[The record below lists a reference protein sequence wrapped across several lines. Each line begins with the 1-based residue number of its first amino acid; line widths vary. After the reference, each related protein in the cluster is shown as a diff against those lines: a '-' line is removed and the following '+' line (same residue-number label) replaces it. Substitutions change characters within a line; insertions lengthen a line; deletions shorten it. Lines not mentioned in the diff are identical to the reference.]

1 MSRDNRNWG
10 LELEGRIRLGV
21 NVMVRRL
28 RADISRNE
36 LAARAAITPHR
47 LGQIE
52 NGSAVAT
59 LDVWVRLAGTLGA
72 SLDELLVGV
81 RWVPV
86 PPEEKRGEG
95 AYTVKRKVS

>member
-10 LELEGRIRLGV
+10 LQVEGRLRLGA

-36 LAARAAITPHR
+36 LAARAAITPQR
-47 LGQIE
+47 LSQIE
-52 NGSAVAT
+52 NGGLVAT
-59 LDVWVRLAGTLGA
+59 LDVWVRLAGTLEA
-72 SLDELLVGV
+72 SLEELLAGV

-86 PPEEKRGEG
+86 PPEEKPGEG
-95 AYTVKRKVS
+95 AYLVKRKVS

>member
-1 MSRDNRNWG
+1 MSPDNRNWG
-10 LELEGRIRLGV
+10 LEFEGRVRLGA

-52 NGSAVAT
+52 SGNAMAT
-59 LDVWVRLAGTLGA
+59 LDVWVRLAGTLGV
-72 SLDELLVGV
+72 SLDELLAGV

-95 AYTVKRKVS
+95 AYLVRRKAS